1 MQERRTHSRNRALIE
16 SYIPMVRF
24 IAAIVG
30 PRCEVALHDLE
41 DVNHSIIAIENGHVT
56 GRAVGDGLM
65 DFAIGPAFEKDDREF
80 IANIYG
86 KTTADNKRLRL
97 SGYYI
102 RNAEKEIVG
111 LLCVTTDVTDFIW
124 MKKLIEHE
132 LLMDL
137 DTTASEAAEGGEGA
151 QRALSVS
158 EMLDVTCN
166 QAMKQLGFTDPK
178 SMRKDDKMKVIAML
192 NEKNL
197 FAMKGIIKL
206 TAAKL
211 GMSEPSVYRYVRALK
226 LETEKKHT
234 SEL

>member
-1 MQERRTHSRNRALIE
+1 
-16 SYIPMVRF
+16 
-24 IAAIVG
+24 
-30 PRCEVALHDLE
+30 
-41 DVNHSIIAIENGHVT
+41 
-56 GRAVGDGLM
+56 
-65 DFAIGPAFEKDDREF
+65 
-80 IANIYG
+80 
-86 KTTADNKRLRL
+86 
-97 SGYYI
+97 
-102 RNAEKEIVG
+102 
-111 LLCVTTDVTDFIW
+111 

-137 DTTASEAAEGGEGA
+137 DTTASEAAEGGEGQ

-226 LETEKKHT
+226 LETEKKHA

>member
-1 MQERRTHSRNRALIE
+1 MQAKKTHSRNRALIE

-24 IAAIVG
+24 IAAIAG

-56 GRAVGDGLM
+56 GRSVGDGLI
-65 DFAIGPAFEKDDREF
+65 DFAIGPAFENDDQEF

-102 RNAEKEIVG
+102 RNAENEIVG

-137 DTTASEAAEGGEGA
+137 DTAAPVVQSGETD

-158 EMLDVTCN
+158 DMLDVTCR
-166 QAMKQLGFTDPK
+166 QAMKQLGFTDMK

-211 GMSEPSVYRYVRALK
+211 GMSEPSVYRYVRELK
-226 LETEKKHT
+226 LASEKN
-234 SEL
+234 SSSAM

>member
-1 MQERRTHSRNRALIE
+1 MQEKKHKSHNRALIE

-24 IAAIVG
+24 IAAICG
-30 PRCEVALHDLE
+30 PRCEVTLHDLS
-41 DVNHSIIAIENGHVT
+41 DINHSIIAIENGHVT
-56 GRAVGDGLM
+56 GRTVGDGLM
-65 DFAIGPAFEKDDREF
+65 DFAIEPAFEKDDREF

-102 RNAEKEIVG
+102 RNEHNVLVG
-111 LLCVTTDVTDFIW
+111 LLCVTADVTDYVW
-124 MKKLIEHE
+124 MKRIIEHE

-137 DTTASEAAEGGEGA
+137 DTISNLSMEAEEGE
-151 QRALSVS
+151 QKALSVS

-166 QAMKQLGFTDPK
+166 QAMSQLGFTDPRM
-178 SMRKDDKMKVIAML
+178 MRKDDKMKIIALL

-211 GMSEPSVYRYVRALK
+211 GMSEPSVYRYVRELK
-226 LETEKKHT
+226 RAVDKDMK
-234 SEL
+234 

>member
-1 MQERRTHSRNRALIE
+1 
-16 SYIPMVRF
+16 
-24 IAAIVG
+24 
-30 PRCEVALHDLE
+30 
-41 DVNHSIIAIENGHVT
+41 VT
-56 GRAVGDGLM
+56 GRTVGDGLM
-65 DFAIGPAFEKDDREF
+65 DFAIEPAFEKDDREF

-102 RNAEKEIVG
+102 RNEHNVLVG
-111 LLCVTTDVTDFIW
+111 LLCVTADVTDYVW
-124 MKKLIEHE
+124 MKRIIEHE

-137 DTTASEAAEGGEGA
+137 DAISNLSMEAEEGE
-151 QRALSVS
+151 QKALSVS

-166 QAMKQLGFTDPK
+166 QAMSQLGFTDPRM
-178 SMRKDDKMKVIAML
+178 MRKDDKMKIIALL

-211 GMSEPSVYRYVRALK
+211 GMSEPSVYRYVRELK
-226 LETEKKHT
+226 RAVDKDMK
-234 SEL
+234 